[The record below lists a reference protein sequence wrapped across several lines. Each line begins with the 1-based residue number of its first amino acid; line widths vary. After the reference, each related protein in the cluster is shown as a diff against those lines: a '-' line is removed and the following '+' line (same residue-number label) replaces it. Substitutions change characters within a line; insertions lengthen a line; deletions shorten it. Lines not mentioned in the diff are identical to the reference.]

1 MAEEKKLPETKQL
14 KTKFIGDQELPTH
27 FINAVNVH
35 AGLEEFYFTL
45 GTATPLEITDI
56 QELENLET
64 INAHPVFRFAVT
76 RTVMK
81 QIIDVMKSVYEV
93 QTQQINLMRGF
104 QEQEREN
111 DDDSTIS

>member
-1 MAEEKKLPETKQL
+1 MAEEKKLPEIKQL
-14 KTKFIGDQELPTH
+14 KTNFAEDIELPTH
-27 FINAVNVH
+27 FINAVNVR

-45 GTATPLEITDI
+45 GTATPVEISNI

-64 INAHPVFRFAVT
+64 INAHPVFRFAMT

-81 QIIDVMKSVYEV
+81 QMIDVINSVYEV
-93 QTQQINLMRGF
+93 QTQQLNMMQGL

-111 DDDSTIS
+111 DGDSTVS